1 MAEALLG
8 FGGNIGDVRRTLNE
22 AVALF
27 ADGKD
32 VKLRFASSHYLTPPW
47 GVLEQPRFTNMAIV
61 VDTTLAPRALLD
73 RAMNV
78 ESAFDRDRYREKR
91 WGPRPVDIDLLS
103 YDNLAID
110 EPGLTLPHPRLF
122 ERAFVLVPLNEI
134 VPGRVIAGRNI
145 REALAKLDDRGIE
158 RLPPL
163 REP

>member
-8 FGGNIGDVRRTLNE
+8 FGGNVGDVRSTLNE

-32 VKLRFASSHYLTPPW
+32 VTLRFASSQYLTPPW

-61 VDTTLAPRALLD
+61 VDTTLTPRALLE
-73 RAMNV
+73 RAMNI

-103 YDNLAID
+103 YDNLTID

-122 ERAFVLVPLNEI
+122 ERAFVLVPLAEI
-134 VPGRVIAGRNI
+134 APDLRIAGQRVADAADAI
-145 REALAKLDDRGIE
+145 DKSGMM
-158 RLPPL
+158 RLPP
-163 REP
+163 R

>member
-8 FGGNIGDVRRTLNE
+8 FGGNVGDVRTTLDE

-27 ADGKD
+27 ADGND
-32 VKLRFASSHYLTPPW
+32 VRLRSQSSHYRTPPW
-47 GVLEQPRFTNMAIV
+47 GVLDQPRFINMAIAV
-61 VDTTLAPRALLD
+61 TTSLTARQLLD

-103 YDNLAID
+103 YDDLAVN
-110 EPGLTLPHPRLF
+110 EPGLVLPHPRLF

-134 VPGRVIAGRNI
+134 VPGRKIGGRSI
-145 REALAKLDDRGIE
+145 KDALAELDARGIE
-158 RLPPL
+158 RLGKA
-163 REP
+163 